1 MKTWHLATIDCV
13 YAPRRALPAKNLQ
26 NVMAITE
33 FLAGSGKMRVAGIGD
48 TTMKKIAL
56 IFALAFAITT
66 GITVMT
72 VIADM
77 DLAMADSA
85 GTVVTHPEQANVC
98 DETAC

>member
-1 MKTWHLATIDCV
+1 MATR
-13 YAPRRALPAKNLQ
+13 PEKLQ

-33 FLAGSGKMRVAGIGD
+33 FLAGSGKLPIAGIGG

-72 VIADM
+72 VLADM
-77 DLAMADSA
+77 DLAMASSA
-85 GTVVTHPEQANVC
+85 GSVVTHPEQANIC

>member
-1 MKTWHLATIDCV
+1 MATR
-13 YAPRRALPAKNLQ
+13 PEKLQ

-33 FLAGSGKMRVAGIGD
+33 FLAGSGKLPIAGIGD

-72 VIADM
+72 VLADM
-77 DLAMADSA
+77 DLAMASSA
-85 GTVVTHPEQANVC
+85 GSVVTHPEQANIC

>member
-1 MKTWHLATIDCV
+1 
-13 YAPRRALPAKNLQ
+13 
-26 NVMAITE
+26 
-33 FLAGSGKMRVAGIGD
+33 
-48 TTMKKIAL
+48 MKKIAL
-56 IFALAFAITT
+56 TFALAFAITT

>member
-1 MKTWHLATIDCV
+1 MSETR
-13 YAPRRALPAKNLQ
+13 PRLCFVLTTRKPPN
-26 NVMAITE
+26 TE
-33 FLAGSGKMRVAGIGD
+33 FLAGSGKVAIAGIGD

-72 VIADM
+72 VLADM
-77 DLAMADSA
+77 DLAMASSV
-85 GTVVTHPEQANVC
+85 GSVVTHPEHANIC